1 MKRCSVEIPA
11 FGTLFAVA
19 MNELTWKRGDTTEV
33 EHIAHAIVKAI
44 QAALA
49 KQQQASASDGEPTL
63 PGMERLANPQTEK
76 VAT

>member
-1 MKRCSVEIPA
+1 MSPITPA
-11 FGTLFAVA
+11 RLA
-19 MNELTWKRGDTTEV
+19 N
-33 EHIAHAIVKAI
+33 AHFTFLCHYHCDANFYEPIRKVLEADD
-44 QAALA
+44 AFRA